1 MTRSIKILLT
11 LLLITGLGKAYAQ
24 TEVDAIM
31 MNKNQF
37 CFGPMFSYSSW
48 DHYWEGTL
56 KRTNENLG
64 TVSTKM
70 FNVMGNWGI
79 TNNLNLMFSVPYV
92 KTKATAGTL
101 AGMKGIQDLSI
112 YAKWRF
118 MNASL
123 GKGKLKLFAIAGFS
137 TPLDNYVVDFLPL
150 SVGLGSTNGIF
161 RFQADYQYKKFTVTV
176 STARWVRSNVKIDR
190 TSYYDTEMHYTNVVD
205 MPNASQQQL
214 RAGYRGKYLIAE
226 AILNKWT
233 TKGGFD
239 ITRNNMPFPSNR
251 MNSTSLGVSAKYTIP
266 SFTNLSLL
274 AGAMYTLEGRN
285 VGQSTQY
292 NGGIFYAFYANKK
305 SKPQPKK

>member
-1 MTRSIKILLT
+1 MKIKLVIIVAFSVLA
-11 LLLITGLGKAYAQ
+11 KFSFAQ
-24 TEVDAIM
+24 TDVDAIM

-37 CFGPMFSYSSW
+37 CFGPMYSYSSW

-56 KRTNENLG
+56 KRNNENLG

-118 MNASL
+118 LNASI
-123 GKGKLKLFAIAGFS
+123 GKAKLKLFAIAGFS
-137 TPLDNYVVDFLPL
+137 TPLDNYVIDFLPL

-161 RFQADYQYKKFTVTV
+161 RFQADYQYKKFTVTA
-176 STARWVRSNVKIDR
+176 STASWVRSNVKIDR

-205 MPNASQQQL
+205 MPNASQQQI

-251 MNSTSLGVSAKYTIP
+251 MNSTSLGLSAKYTIP
-266 SFTNLSLL
+266 AFTNLSLL
-274 AGAMYTLEGRN
+274 AGTQYTLAGRN

-292 NGGIFYAFYANKK
+292 YGGVFYAFYANKK

>member
-1 MTRSIKILLT
+1 MKIKLVIIVAFSVLA
-11 LLLITGLGKAYAQ
+11 KFSFAQ
-24 TEVDAIM
+24 TDVDAIM

-37 CFGPMFSYSSW
+37 CFGPMYSYSSW

-56 KRTNENLG
+56 KRNNENLG

-70 FNVMGNWGI
+70 FNIMGNWGI

-118 MNASL
+118 LNANM
-123 GKGKLKLFAIAGFS
+123 GKAKLKLFAIAGFS

-161 RFQADYQYKKFTVTV
+161 RFQADYQYKKFTVTA
-176 STARWVRSNVKIDR
+176 STASWERSNVKIDR

-233 TKGGFD
+233 TKGGV
-239 ITRNNMPFPSNR
+239 RHYQKQHAFPQQSHEQHL
-251 MNSTSLGVSAKYTIP
+251 LGSKRKI
-266 SFTNLSLL
+266 
-274 AGAMYTLEGRN
+274 
-285 VGQSTQY
+285 Y
-292 NGGIFYAFYANKK
+292 NPVFY
-305 SKPQPKK
+305 KP